1 MMFFTLHQSCQKVA
15 EIPNVMRCNKVAFSY
30 SQLFENILKSW
41 YLQIRQIRNVT
52 CLCRSVFPPLCA
64 LQSSHTLAAIPFL
77 CFWIQN
83 SSLFLERNSLFP
95 QIYAAHL
102 RVWHKYLGTNI
113 AIPSCGR
120 LYWRLTPMCGSYS
133 ARDLEMRKELREG
146 AKKNR
151 FFRTFPKIHPF
162 L

>member
-1 MMFFTLHQSCQKVA
+1 MMFFTPHQSCQKVA
-15 EIPNVMRCNKVAFSY
+15 EIPNVMRCNKVALSY
-30 SQLFENILKSW
+30 SQLFEKILKSW

-52 CLCRSVFPPLCA
+52 CFCRSVFPPRCA

-102 RVWHKYLGTNI
+102 RVWHKYLGVWHKYSNSKLRQAVLKI
-113 AIPSCGR
+113 NPNVWFLFGKGPRNEKRVKGR
-120 LYWRLTPMCGSYS
+120 C
-133 ARDLEMRKELREG
+133 
-146 AKKNR
+146 
-151 FFRTFPKIHPF
+151 
-162 L
+162 

>member
-1 MMFFTLHQSCQKVA
+1 MMFFTPYQSCQKVA
-15 EIPNVMRCNKVAFSY
+15 EIPNVMRCNKVALSY
-30 SQLFENILKSW
+30 SQLFEKILKSW

-52 CLCRSVFPPLCA
+52 CLCRSVFPPGCA

-102 RVWHKYLGTNI
+102 RVWHKYLGVWHKYSNSKLRQAVLKI
-113 AIPSCGR
+113 NPNVWFLFGKGPRNEKRVKGR
-120 LYWRLTPMCGSYS
+120 C
-133 ARDLEMRKELREG
+133 
-146 AKKNR
+146 
-151 FFRTFPKIHPF
+151 
-162 L
+162 